1 MKYAIAVMCCLL
13 LILGLSTYVFYQKSQ
28 TLLVTNEKLTI
39 DLNNAVTVNKDNQET
54 IKGLI
59 NDNTRLDQTFSK
71 LQEIGEK
78 VDTSTKQTNYQISK
92 LRKQYEMLNQP
103 YPDDPTINCLFKP
116 SSYGCDKNKYSPSYS
131 TRVINSTSVQTGK

>member
-1 MKYAIAVMCCLL
+1 M
-13 LILGLSTYVFYQKSQ
+13 
-28 TLLVTNEKLTI
+28 LLVTNEKLTS
-39 DLNNAVTVNKDNQET
+39 DLNSAVEVNVDNQET

-59 NDNTRLDQTFSK
+59 DDNTRLDQTFSK

-78 VDTSTKQTNYQISK
+78 VDISTKQTNYQISK

-116 SSYGCDKNKYSPSYS
+116 SSDGCDKNKYIPSDS
-131 TRVINSTSVQTGK
+131 TRVINSTNK